1 MLSLSTV
8 AVLPSTQV
16 KVESSRMEHVLINR
30 KHNKVNKK
38 KKKTLLT
45 PSLLLQILKLR
56 IYSKYKMKT
65 CLLVLKTK

>member
-38 KKKTLLT
+38 KKTLLT

>member
-38 KKKTLLT
+38 KQNFINPITVVT
-45 PSLLLQILKLR
+45 NTEAENI
-56 IYSKYKMKT
+56 
-65 CLLVLKTK
+65 

>member
-38 KKKTLLT
+38 KNFINPITVVT
-45 PSLLLQILKLR
+45 NTEAENI
-56 IYSKYKMKT
+56 
-65 CLLVLKTK
+65 

>member
-38 KKKTLLT
+38 KTLLT